1 MGNYQGVIGYGYGKG
16 NDMED
21 AMEYAIRNCKKNL
34 IAIPLDDQLTW
45 VNYRYYILFI
55 YVNIIIIYMIK
66 D

>member
-34 IAIPLDDQLTW
+34 IAIPLDD
-45 VNYRYYILFI
+45 
-55 YVNIIIIYMIK
+55 
-66 D
+66 